1 MILRDI
7 TFSYDKK
14 PIYDRFRL
22 EIPDSKITCVLG
34 PSGCGKTTL
43 LNIIGGILPYAGDV
57 EGSGRIAYIFQQ
69 PCLIPSLTVRKNV
82 EFVLKSQIKD
92 KKKRKDVAEKNLR
105 SVGLSDAIDLYP
117 AKLSGGMAQ
126 RASLARAF
134 AYPADVLLMDEPF
147 KELDISLKKQIYK
160 LFTDLYAQRPI
171 TTVFVTHDIEES
183 LVFGDKIVV
192 LKEGKITGEF
202 FNDKSLPFDHAARS
216 ELKEKIDSL
225 I

>member
-43 LNIIGGILPYAGDV
+43 LNIIGGILPYAGNV

-92 KKKRKDVAEKNLR
+92 KKKRKDVAEKILR
-105 SVGLSDAIDLYP
+105 SVGLSDATDLYP

-134 AYPADVLLMDEPF
+134 SYSADVLLMDEPF

-192 LKEGKITGEF
+192 LKEGKIAGEF

-216 ELKEKIDSL
+216 ALKEKIDSL

>member
-22 EIPDSKITCVLG
+22 EIPDSKITCMLG

-43 LNIIGGILPYAGDV
+43 LNIIGGILPYAGNV

-92 KKKRKDVAEKNLR
+92 KKKRKDVAEKILR
-105 SVGLSDAIDLYP
+105 SVGLSDATDMYP

-134 AYPADVLLMDEPF
+134 AYSADVLLMDEPF

-160 LFTDLYAQRPI
+160 LFTDLYAQKPI

-192 LKEGKITGEF
+192 LKEGKIAGEF

-216 ELKEKIDSL
+216 SLKEKIDSL